1 MSAPVAAVDPV
12 VDAPEPAPSAPRP
25 TWLTWFT
32 RARVVNAVVPVV
44 LLAMALAPL
53 QQVYLTRHLFITI
66 IGGLLLGGG
75 IAVLGAMRR
84 LSTLTVLAVSL
95 VVFFLCG
102 ALAAPTT
109 AIAGILPTPTTWR
122 VMGLGVVT
130 VWKSVLTLDPP
141 LGTGGGLLLLPY
153 LLAFF
158 GALIS
163 VTVSLRAKHFTL
175 SLIPPA
181 LVLIASIL
189 FGTRL
194 SVLAGVLG
202 IAGVLISLTWV
213 AWRADRLEPNRILAA
228 SIVLGL
234 AALGG
239 TTASVFAA
247 PDNPRVV
254 LRDFVDPPPDP
265 QDYSSPLA
273 GFRNYVDEQA
283 EETVFT
289 VTGLPAGTERIRLAA
304 LDSYNGTVWNVA
316 GGDNPGTGAFMR
328 TGERIAVDVPENAVS
343 TSVSVDGYR
352 GVWLPNVGNT
362 LDVDFTTGDVDAL
375 TDSFY
380 YNATTD
386 TGLVTRGLAE
396 GDGYELVSAPA
407 AEAPSDVTQ
416 LVASRV
422 AQPSPR
428 SVPDIVGSLAGQW
441 AADANSDYAKVE
453 ALASALS
460 TQGFFS
466 HGLVGEVPSR
476 PGHGA
481 ARLLSMF
488 EGDQMVGD
496 AEQYAAVMALMV
508 RELGYPARV
517 VMGFEVPTG
526 ADAGAVAITGENVTA
541 WVEVPFDGVGWLP
554 FFPTPDE
561 DQIPQSEDPDPV
573 DRPQPQVLQ
582 PPPPPQEPPDVPPQ
596 DRDDADVEDQQTK
609 DEESFV
615 RWLLIGAAVGGPI
628 LLLLSPFIVIAAIKA
643 RRRKRRRVRGVPV
656 QRIAG
661 GWSEVEDQAVDLG
674 VTHGPGA
681 TRREAAGAFDEAFPA
696 AGTAVLARR
705 ADASVFAPDLAGEDE
720 AVAYW
725 RDVRG
730 ATDRLRHGVN
740 RRRRLR
746 ARFSLRSLRRR

>member
-1 MSAPVAAVDPV
+1 MSAPAVHMDPV
-12 VDAPEPAPSAPRP
+12 QAAEPEPSSASGP
-25 TWLTWFT
+25 WSWFT
-32 RARVVNAVVPVV
+32 RARVINAVVPVV

-53 QQVYLTRHLFITI
+53 QQVYLTGHLYITV
-66 IGGLLLGGG
+66 IGGLVLGGG

-84 LSTLTVLAVSL
+84 LSTLTVLAVAV

-122 VMGLGVVT
+122 VMGLGMVT

-153 LLAFF
+153 VLAFF

-163 VTVSLRAKHFTL
+163 VTISLRAKHYSL

-202 IAGVLISLTWV
+202 VAGVLISLTWV
-213 AWRADRLEPNRILAA
+213 AWRADRLEPNRVLAA

-239 TTASVFAA
+239 TSASVFAA
-247 PDNPRVV
+247 PSTPRVV

-273 GFRNYVDEQA
+273 GFRNFVDDQA
-283 EETVFT
+283 EDTVFT
-289 VTGLPAGTERIRLAA
+289 VDGLPGGTERIRLAT
-304 LDSYNGTVWNVA
+304 LDAYNGTVWNVA
-316 GGDNPGTGAFMR
+316 GGDSAGTGAFMR

-343 TSVSVDGYR
+343 TSVAVGDYR

-362 LDVDFTTGDVDAL
+362 LDVDFTAGDTDAL

-380 YNATTD
+380 YNSATD
-386 TGLVTRGLAE
+386 TGLVTAGLTE
-396 GDGYELVSAPA
+396 GDAYDLLSTPA
-407 AEAPSDVTQ
+407 GAEPDDVTQ
-416 LVASRV
+416 LVASRI
-422 AQPSPR
+422 AQPAPR
-428 SVPDIVGSLAGQW
+428 NVPDIIGSLAGQW

-453 ALASALS
+453 AIASALS

-488 EGDQMVGD
+488 EGEQMVGD
-496 AEQYAAVMALMV
+496 DEQYAAVMALMI

-526 ADAGAVAITGENVTA
+526 SDSGSVAITGDDVAA
-541 WVEVPFDGVGWLP
+541 WVEVPFDGTGWLP

-596 DRDDADVEDQQTK
+596 DRDDADVEDQQMK
-609 DEESFV
+609 DEQSFV
-615 RWLLIGAAVGGPI
+615 RWLLIGAAVGVPI
-628 LLLLSPFIVIAAIKA
+628 LVLLSPFIVIAALKA
-643 RRRKRRRVRGVPV
+643 RRRKRRRVRGAPV

-674 VTHGPGA
+674 VTHGPGS
-681 TRREAAGAFDEAFPA
+681 TRREAAASFDEAFPA
-696 AGTAVLARR
+696 AATVALARR
-705 ADASVFAPDLAGEDE
+705 ADASVFAPETAEDSD

-725 RDVRG
+725 QDVG
-730 ATDRLRHGVN
+730 TATDRLRHGVN
-740 RRRRLR
+740 RRQRLR
-746 ARFSLRSLRRR
+746 ARFSVRSLRRRT